1 MGIQNWSDNIILV
14 NLAPEPQMS
23 EELKTVTQIAR
34 DRGNCDVVVDFSD
47 VEIITSSN
55 LAKLL
60 KLRKVLTEADQKLIL
75 CAVGVRT
82 KAIFLV
88 TGLENVFEFF
98 DDQFVAL
105 AGLQI
110 AES

>member
-1 MGIQNWSDNIILV
+1 
-14 NLAPEPQMS
+14 MS
-23 EELKTVTQIAR
+23 EELKTVTEILR
-34 DRGNCDVVVDFSD
+34 ERTENDLVIDFSK

-60 KLRKVLTEADQKLIL
+60 KLRKLLVESGRKMVL
-75 CAVGVRT
+75 CGVSVRT

-88 TGLENVFEFF
+88 TGLESVFEFV

-110 AES
+110 EVR

>member
-1 MGIQNWSDNIILV
+1 
-14 NLAPEPQMS
+14 MS

-34 DRGNCDVVVDFSD
+34 DRADCDVVVDFSD

-75 CAVGVRT
+75 CTVGVRT

-88 TGLENVFEFF
+88 TGLENVFEFV

>member
-1 MGIQNWSDNIILV
+1 MGIQDWSENIILV

-23 EELKTVTQIAR
+23 EELKTVTEIIRERKNA
-34 DRGNCDVVVDFSD
+34 DVVIDFST

-60 KLRKVLTEADQKLIL
+60 KLRKMLVESNKRLVL
-75 CAVGVRT
+75 CGVSVRT

-88 TGLENVFEFF
+88 TGLETVFDFVEN
-98 DDQFVAL
+98 QFLAL
-105 AGLQI
+105 AGLQVNG
-110 AES
+110 